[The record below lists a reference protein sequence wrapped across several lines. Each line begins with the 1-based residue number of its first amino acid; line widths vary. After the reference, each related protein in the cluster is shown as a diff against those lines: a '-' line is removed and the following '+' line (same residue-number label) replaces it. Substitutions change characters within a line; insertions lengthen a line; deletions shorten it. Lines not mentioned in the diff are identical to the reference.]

1 MQSGQI
7 TFYKIRDNKFQ
18 LDLTITLRLY
28 LAIFYKRVLNK
39 CYILR
44 ILSAREIMTFSLLI
58 KQLTINI
65 YFYSKKKKKLNSIFL
80 ELKFG
85 THCYVTGLTR

>member
-28 LAIFYKRVLNK
+28 LAIFYKYV
-39 CYILR
+39 
-44 ILSAREIMTFSLLI
+44 LLI
-58 KQLTINI
+58 VRIIVTCNNYITILINKLTINI
-65 YFYSKKKKKLNSIFL
+65 YFFYQKKNI
-80 ELKFG
+80 
-85 THCYVTGLTR
+85 